1 MPEKWEH
8 WRCPSCRQRTLRRVK
23 QTFAYEVSHDGRP
36 PVTVRIP
43 DLEVIACTN
52 PDCRPENPGDNIIHD
67 EAATWRITEE
77 TYRQLGLLTPAE
89 IRAGRERLKLTQ
101 QELQSLLGLGGN
113 SLSRWENGHI
123 YQARSMDTLLR
134 LVFGLSTVVDYLRGM
149 RVIVTEGAGARR

>member
-1 MPEKWEH
+1 
-8 WRCPSCRQRTLRRVK
+8 
-23 QTFAYEVSHDGRP
+23 
-36 PVTVRIP
+36 VTVRIP

-52 PDCRPENPGDNIIHD
+52 PQCRPENPGDSIIHD

-134 LVFGLSTVVDYLRGM
+134 ISFGVPEALDFARHVRHTGEPCEEEHGARFPDLDASDRVVHKGGGRRPFTPAGFLA
-149 RVIVTEGAGARR
+149 GAGADRT